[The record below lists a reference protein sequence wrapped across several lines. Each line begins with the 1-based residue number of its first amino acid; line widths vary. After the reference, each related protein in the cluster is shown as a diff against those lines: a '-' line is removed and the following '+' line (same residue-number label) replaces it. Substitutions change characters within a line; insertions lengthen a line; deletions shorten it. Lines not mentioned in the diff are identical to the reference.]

1 MSELKTGSKQQ
12 TSATEMA
19 KASKTE
25 RAEAFRDHRS
35 QLVLSK
41 FLSGELTKLDPVYD
55 PAYGYRYPAVESI
68 IGDPLA
74 TEEFLTH
81 LYELGILKRQT
92 SDKIILCP
100 SCNSANVSIRY
111 CCPYCKSFNI
121 KKSALIEHI
130 PCGYIDT
137 EDRFKKEDKL
147 VCPRCHSELNKPE
160 VNFRRA
166 GIWCSCNDC
175 NKSFDIPVPSHF
187 CRVCSK
193 GFTFEDA
200 VYRDVYS
207 YSLNAEIMKEAGM
220 GYILVAPIR
229 EFFQSRGFTVE
240 SPGVL
245 KGKSG
250 ASHMFDIAASRG
262 DITRN
267 VIVIDLATS
276 VNEPVSEQSI
286 IAMFA
291 KVYDVAPDKACL
303 IAIPQMSESGRKLAE
318 LYNIQLI
325 EAKDQKEAVKALEKC
340 VVSVQLKS
348 SELPPASSSAT
359 VEK

>member
-1 MSELKTGSKQQ
+1 MSELQTGSK
-12 TSATEMA
+12 MA

-25 RAEAFRDHRS
+25 RAEAFKDHRS

-55 PAYGYRYPAVESI
+55 PTYGYRYPAIEAI
-68 IGDPLA
+68 IGDPS
-74 TEEFLTH
+74 TTKEFLTH
-81 LYELGILKRQT
+81 LYELGIIKRQT
-92 SDKIILCP
+92 FDKIINCP
-100 SCNSANVSIRY
+100 SCDSANVSIRY

-147 VCPRCHSELNKPE
+147 VCLRCHTELNKPD
-160 VNFRRA
+160 VNYRRA
-166 GIWCSCNDC
+166 GIWCLCNDC

-187 CRVCSK
+187 CRVCGKS
-193 GFTFEDA
+193 FTFEEA
-200 VYRDVYS
+200 VYKDVYS
-207 YSLNAEIMKEAGM
+207 YSMNEEIMKEAGM
-220 GYILVAPIR
+220 GYILVAPVR
-229 EFFQSRGFTVE
+229 ELLQSRGFVVE
-240 SPGVL
+240 SPSFL

-262 DITRN
+262 DVTRN

-276 VNEPVSEQSI
+276 AGEPVSEQSI

-291 KVYDVAPDKACL
+291 KVYDVTPDKACL
-303 IAIPQMSESGRKLAE
+303 IAIPKMSESGRKLAE
-318 LYNIQLI
+318 LYNIHLI
-325 EAKDQKEAVKALEKC
+325 EARDQKEAVKALETY
-340 VVSVQLKS
+340 VTVA
-348 SELPPASSSAT
+348 LPQPP
-359 VEK
+359 V

>member
-1 MSELKTGSKQQ
+1 
-12 TSATEMA
+12 MA
-19 KASKTE
+19 KASKPE

-55 PAYGYRYPAVESI
+55 LAYGYRYPVIESI
-68 IGDPLA
+68 IGDPSA
-74 TEEFLTH
+74 TEEFLTR
-81 LYELGILKRQT
+81 LYELGILKRET
-92 SDKIILCP
+92 FDKMIYCP
-100 SCNSANVSIRY
+100 SCSSANVSIRY

-121 KKSALIEHI
+121 KKSSLIEHI

-137 EDRFKKEDKL
+137 EDRFKREDKL
-147 VCPRCHSELNKPE
+147 FCPRCHTELNKPD
-160 VNFRRA
+160 VNYRRA

-193 GFTFEDA
+193 GFTFEEA
-200 VYRDVYS
+200 VYRDIYS
-207 YSLNAEIMKEAGM
+207 YSLNKEIMKEAGM

-229 EFFQSRGFTVE
+229 EFLQSRGFTVE
-240 SPGVL
+240 SPSFL

-250 ASHMFDIAASRG
+250 ASHMFDVAASRG

-267 VIVIDLATS
+267 VIVIDLATAAD
-276 VNEPVSEQSI
+276 EPVSEQSI

-291 KVYDVAPDKACL
+291 KVFDVTPDKACL
-303 IAIPQMSESGRKLAE
+303 IAIPMMSESGRKLAE

-325 EAKDQKEAVKALEKC
+325 EAKDQNEAIKALENC
-340 VVSVQLKS
+340 VGFVKAQPESQPS
-348 SELPPASSSAT
+348 QPP
-359 VEK
+359 V

>member
-1 MSELKTGSKQQ
+1 ML
-12 TSATEMA
+12 

-35 QLVLSK
+35 QLILSK

-55 PAYGYRYPAVESI
+55 STYGYRYPIIESI
-68 IGDPLA
+68 IGDSSA
-74 TEEFLTH
+74 TDEFLTH
-81 LYELGILKRQT
+81 LYEIGILKRQT
-92 SDKIILCP
+92 FDKMIYCP
-100 SCNSANVSIRY
+100 RCNSANVSIRY

-147 VCPRCHSELNKPE
+147 VCPRCHSELNKPD
-160 VNFRRA
+160 VNYRRA
-166 GIWCSCNDC
+166 GVWCSCNDC
-175 NKSFDIPVPSHF
+175 GKSFDIAVPSHF
-187 CRVCSK
+187 CRVCSES
-193 GFTFEDA
+193 FTFDDA

-207 YSLNAEIMKEAGM
+207 YSLNEEIMKEVGM

-229 EFFQSRGFTVE
+229 DFLQSRGFTVE
-240 SPGVL
+240 SPGFL

-250 ASHMFDIAASRG
+250 ASHMFDVAASSG

-267 VIVIDLATS
+267 IIVIDLASSTDES
-276 VNEPVSEQSI
+276 VSEQSI

-291 KVYDVAPDKACL
+291 KVYDVSPDKACL
-303 IAIPQMSESGRKLAE
+303 IAIPKMSESGRKLAE

-325 EAKDQKEAVKALEKC
+325 EAKDQKEAIKALETC
-340 VVSVQLKS
+340 VAAKLSQ
-348 SELPPASSSAT
+348 PP
-359 VEK
+359 E

>member
-1 MSELKTGSKQQ
+1 
-12 TSATEMA
+12 MA
-19 KASKTE
+19 KASKAE
-25 RAEAFRDHRS
+25 RTEAFKDHRA

-55 PAYGYRYPAVESI
+55 PAYGYRYPVIESV
-68 IGDPLA
+68 IGDPKA

-81 LYELGILKRQT
+81 LYELGILKREIF
-92 SDKIILCP
+92 DKIINCL
-100 SCNSANVSIRY
+100 SCGSVNVSIRY

-147 VCPRCHSELNKPE
+147 VCPRCHTELNKPD
-160 VNFRRA
+160 VNYRKA

-175 NKSFDIPVPSHF
+175 SKSFDIPVPSHF
-187 CRVCSK
+187 CRACKK
-193 GFTFEDA
+193 GFTFEEA
-200 VYRDVYS
+200 LYKDVYS
-207 YSLNAEIMKEAGM
+207 YSLNKEIMKEAGM

-229 EFFQSRGFTVE
+229 EFLQSRGFTVE
-240 SPGVL
+240 SPSFL

-250 ASHMFDIAASRG
+250 ASHMFDVAASRG

-267 VIVIDLATS
+267 VIVIDLAMS
-276 VNEPVSEQSI
+276 ADEPVSEQSI

-291 KVYDVAPDKACL
+291 KVYDVVPEKACL
-303 IAIPQMSESGRKLAE
+303 IAIPKMSESGRKLAE
-318 LYNIQLI
+318 LYNIHLI
-325 EAKDQKEAVKALEKC
+325 EAKDQKEAMKALEAAIGGI
-340 VVSVQLKS
+340 VQAS
-348 SELPPASSSAT
+348 PEPPQSQPP
-359 VEK
+359 V

>member
-1 MSELKTGSKQQ
+1 
-12 TSATEMA
+12 MA

-25 RAEAFRDHRS
+25 RTEAFRDQRA
-35 QLVLSK
+35 QMVLSK

-55 PAYGYRYPAVESI
+55 PTYGYRYPVIETI
-68 IGDPLA
+68 IGDPSV

-81 LYELGILKRQT
+81 LYELGILKRET
-92 SDKIILCP
+92 FDKVIHCL
-100 SCNSANVSIRY
+100 SCGSVNVSIRY

-147 VCPRCHSELNKPE
+147 VCPRCHTELDKPDI
-160 VNFRRA
+160 NYRKA
-166 GIWCSCNDC
+166 GVWCSCNEC

-187 CRVCSK
+187 CRACNK

-200 VYRDVYS
+200 LYKDVYS
-207 YSLNAEIMKEAGM
+207 YSLNKEIMKEAGM

-229 EFFQSRGFTVE
+229 EFLQSRGFTVE
-240 SPGVL
+240 SPSFL

-250 ASHMFDIAASRG
+250 ASHMFDVAASRG
-262 DITRN
+262 DLTRN
-267 VIVIDLATS
+267 VIVIDLAMS
-276 VNEPVSEQSI
+276 ADEPVSEQSI

-291 KVYDVAPDKACL
+291 KVYDAAPEKAYL
-303 IAIPQMSESGRKLAE
+303 IAIPKMSESGRKLAE
-318 LYNIQLI
+318 LYNIHLI
-325 EAKDQKEAVKALEKC
+325 EAKDQNEAMKALETC
-340 VVSVQLKS
+340 VESMKLKLP
-348 SELPPASSSAT
+348 ELPPASSPAT
-359 VEK
+359 AEK

>member
-1 MSELKTGSKQQ
+1 L
-12 TSATEMA
+12 A

-35 QLVLSK
+35 QLVLGK

-55 PAYGYRYPAVESI
+55 PVYGYRYPVIEAI
-68 IGDPLA
+68 IGDPTA

-81 LYELGILKRQT
+81 LHQLGILNREVF
-92 SDKIILCP
+92 DKMINCP
-100 SCNSANVSIRY
+100 SCGTANVSIRY

-130 PCGYIDT
+130 PCGYIDA

-147 VCPRCHSELNKPE
+147 FCPRCRVELNKPD
-160 VNFRRA
+160 VNYRRA

-175 NKSFDIPVPSHF
+175 GKSFDIPVPSHF

-207 YSLNAEIMKEAGM
+207 YSLNKEVMKEAGM
-220 GYILVAPIR
+220 GYIMVAPIR
-229 EFFQSRGFTVE
+229 EFLQSRGFTVE
-240 SPGVL
+240 SPSFL

-250 ASHMFDIAASRG
+250 ASHMFDVAATQG
-262 DITRN
+262 DIARN
-267 VIVIDLATS
+267 LIVIDLATS
-276 VNEPVSEQSI
+276 TNEPVSEQSI

-291 KVYDVAPDKACL
+291 KVYDVSPDKACL
-303 IAIPQMSESGRKLAE
+303 IAIPAMSESGRKLAE
-318 LYNIQLI
+318 LYNIHLI
-325 EAKDQKEAVKALEKC
+325 EAKDQYEALKALEAC
-340 VVSVQLKS
+340 VAAALPQLPK
-348 SELPPASSSAT
+348 
-359 VEK
+359 